1 MNKVRIAAAVAGVL
15 LAAGVAA
22 TGGSQLAAA
31 DPTWDSTRP
40 VVAADSAPTP
50 PPSAPLDPTWD

>member
-1 MNKVRIAAAVAGVL
+1 MNRVRIAAVTGILLVAG
-15 LAAGVAA
+15 LAV

-40 VVAADSAPTP
+40 VVAADSVPTP
-50 PPSAPLDPTWD
+50 PPPAPLDPTWD